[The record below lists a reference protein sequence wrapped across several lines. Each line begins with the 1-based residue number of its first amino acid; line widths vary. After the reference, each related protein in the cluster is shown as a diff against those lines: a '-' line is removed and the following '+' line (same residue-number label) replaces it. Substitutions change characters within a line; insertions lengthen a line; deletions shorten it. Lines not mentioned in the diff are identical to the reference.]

1 MIRVRMLENSPNHS
15 AKSYA
20 RFAGLSEADAAIEA
34 AIRWLDVRHA
44 GWPLEGAL
52 DELREPNLPAARAEL
67 LRACVEKMR
76 LEEHP

>member
-1 MIRVRMLENSPNHS
+1 MNV
-15 AKSYA
+15 
-20 RFAGLSEADAAIEA
+20 LSLISRSNEADAE
-34 AIRWLDVRHA
+34 IRAEICRLGERHV

-52 DELREPNLPAARAEL
+52 DELREPDLPRARAVL

>member
-1 MIRVRMLENSPNHS
+1 
-15 AKSYA
+15 
-20 RFAGLSEADAAIEA
+20 
-34 AIRWLDVRHA
+34 VRHV

-52 DELREPNLPAARAEL
+52 DELREPDLPRARAVL

>member
-1 MIRVRMLENSPNHS
+1 MASFLSMAFKP
-15 AKSYA
+15 
-20 RFAGLSEADAAIEA
+20 GLGDAELRAEIW
-34 AIRWLDVRHA
+34 RLGVRHV

-52 DELREPNLPAARAEL
+52 DELREPDLPEDRAIL

>member
-1 MIRVRMLENSPNHS
+1 MRETTINLGMKFHASL
-15 AKSYA
+15 AW
-20 RFAGLSEADAAIEA
+20 LSEADAEIDA

-52 DELREPNLPAARAEL
+52 DELREPNLPLARAVL
-67 LRACVEKMR
+67 LRACVEKLR